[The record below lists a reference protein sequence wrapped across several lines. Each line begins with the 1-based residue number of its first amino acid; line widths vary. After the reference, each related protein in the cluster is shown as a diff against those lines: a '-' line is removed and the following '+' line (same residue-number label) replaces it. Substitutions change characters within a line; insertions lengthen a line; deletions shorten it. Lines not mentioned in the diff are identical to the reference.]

1 LGRREKDKIVESNAQ
16 DEKLVKMVFTT
27 LGCHESLTHE
37 FIKISL
43 EDIRTFDRKQHDY
56 GSTNISETGEI
67 GVLIRVNDKM
77 ARLKNLNPLLRIQ
90 NRLEPIEA
98 KNESI
103 EDSWR
108 DGSVYCVIA
117 RMLKRGVWK

>member
-1 LGRREKDKIVESNAQ
+1 LGRRGKDKIVEPNAK
-16 DEKLVKMVFTT
+16 DEKLVQMVFIT

-37 FIKISL
+37 FIKIAL
-43 EDIRTFDRKQHDY
+43 EDIRTFDEKQHDY

-67 GVLIRVNDKM
+67 GVLIRANDKM
-77 ARLKNLNPLLRIQ
+77 ARLKNLNPLLRLQ
-90 NRLEPIEA
+90 NGLEPIEA
-98 KNESI
+98 KNESV

-117 RMLKRGVWK
+117 RMLRRGVWK